1 MIPFVP
7 LSLYLLCIFRV
18 GTAYALCKEHCFQT
32 GQHEAAGPRKKGS
45 NMNTRNV
52 ENRLALVGA
61 MLVLIGVTFA
71 ASSAFA
77 DDVNDVS
84 STPVPIHTAAVQ
96 SVIEARKAN
105 HAAVVNATT
114 AIVLGVER
122 DLDIRL
128 SARKLVMLER
138 SR

>member
-1 MIPFVP
+1 
-7 LSLYLLCIFRV
+7 
-18 GTAYALCKEHCFQT
+18 
-32 GQHEAAGPRKKGS
+32 
-45 NMNTRNV
+45 MNTRNV
-52 ENRLALVGA
+52 ENWLALVGA

-105 HAAVVNATT
+105 HAAVVNAAT

-128 SARKLVMLER
+128 SAHKLVMLER